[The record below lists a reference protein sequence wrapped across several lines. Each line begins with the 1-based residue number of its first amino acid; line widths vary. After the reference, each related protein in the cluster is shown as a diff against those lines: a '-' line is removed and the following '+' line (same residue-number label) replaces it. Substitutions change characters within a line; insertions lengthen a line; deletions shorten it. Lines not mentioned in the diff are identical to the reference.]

1 MATSKETLKIAVKI
15 MKRIRR
21 SWEMYED
28 ECAEY
33 AKQGYRPHYCFH
45 GVDQWTDYDN
55 ICGWCE
61 EVGNG
66 WDYVQALKQA
76 LAEAEAAV
84 EAKQK
89 RVDLLIT
96 VQVQKMPVEDWG
108 KLLEWAHEP
117 LAKYDEL

>member
-1 MATSKETLKIAVKI
+1 MATDKATLKLAAKI

-21 SWEMYED
+21 SWEMYEN
-28 ECAEY
+28 ECEDW

-45 GVDQWTDYDN
+45 GTDQWTDYDN

-61 EVGNG
+61 EYGNH
-66 WDYVQALKQA
+66 WEYSLALRQALD
-76 LAEAEAAV
+76 EATAAR

-89 RVDLLIT
+89 RVDLLISC
-96 VQVQKMPVEDWG
+96 QIQKMPVEDWG
-108 KLLEWAHEP
+108 KLMVWAHEP